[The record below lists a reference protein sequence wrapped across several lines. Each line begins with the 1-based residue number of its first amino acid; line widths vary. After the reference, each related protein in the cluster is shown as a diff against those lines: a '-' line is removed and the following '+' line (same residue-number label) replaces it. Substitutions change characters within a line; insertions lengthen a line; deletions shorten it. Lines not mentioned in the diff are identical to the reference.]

1 MTLVRD
7 IRPLH
12 AALAFSLLLL
22 LPGIAV
28 RSGLMAFDHRFVA
41 LLIVSALCIGACVVL
56 GFTRAELG
64 LGQIAVARH
73 WIGGAA
79 ITAALVAFVGLETY
93 FIEAGR
99 PQPEWLAFAPFYVL
113 ISSPCQEIVCRA
125 IPLLLAQRLKMT
137 GRGYVLFSAAIF
149 SLMHWAY
156 GDTLLLAN
164 TFFAGLAWAGA
175 YLVTRN
181 IWPIVASHAA
191 VGTFAFWVGVA

>member
-1 MTLVRD
+1 MTLTRD
-7 IRPLH
+7 IRPQH

-22 LPGIAV
+22 LPSFAV
-28 RSGLMAFDHRFVA
+28 SSGLMAFDYRFVA
-41 LLIVSALCIGACVVL
+41 LLVVSGLCIGACAVL

-64 LGQIAVARH
+64 LGVPAVGRH
-73 WIGGAA
+73 WAGVAA
-79 ITAALVAFVGLETY
+79 ITLALVAFVALETT
-93 FIEAGR
+93 FVDGGR
-99 PQPEWLAFAPFYVL
+99 TQPEWLVFAPFYVL
-113 ISSPCQEIVCRA
+113 VSSPAQEIVCRA
-125 IPLLLAQRLKMT
+125 IPMLLAERMKLS
-137 GRGYVLFSAAIF
+137 GRGYMLFSAAIF

>member
-7 IRPLH
+7 IRPIYV
-12 AALAFSLLLL
+12 AVTFSTLLF
-22 LPGIAV
+22 LPSIAV
-28 RSGLMAFDHRFVA
+28 QSGLMAFDDRFVA
-41 LLIVSALCIGACVVL
+41 LLVVSALCIGACVAL

-64 LGQIAVARH
+64 LGFPAVARH
-73 WIGGAA
+73 WVGGAA
-79 ITAALVAFVGLETY
+79 ITAALMAFVALETY
-93 FIEAGR
+93 FVDGAR

-113 ISSPCQEIVCRA
+113 VSSPAQEIVCRA

-156 GDTLLLAN
+156 GDALLLAN

-175 YLVTRN
+175 YFVTRN

>member
-1 MTLVRD
+1 MTSTRD
-7 IRPLH
+7 IPPLC

-22 LPGIAV
+22 LPGLAM
-28 RSGLMAFDHRFVA
+28 RSGLMSFDHRFVA
-41 LLIVSALCIGACVVL
+41 LLVVSALCIGACVVL

-64 LGQIAVARH
+64 LGAAAVARH
-73 WIGGAA
+73 WAGGAVITLVLAAFIA
-79 ITAALVAFVGLETY
+79 IETN
-93 FIEAGR
+93 FISGYR
-99 PQPEWLAFAPFYVL
+99 PQPQWLAFAPFYVL

-125 IPLLLAQRLKMT
+125 IPMLLAERMKMT

-164 TFFAGLAWAGA
+164 TFVAGLVWASA
-175 YLVTRN
+175 YLITRN

-191 VGTFAFWVGVA
+191 VGTFAFWVGLA